1 MDNKSELIMEYKSVA
16 GNVISWLFGLVV
28 LAVGVINTFWGNDP
42 FFGVFLVLLSL
53 IYFPPV
59 NATLKNRTGFSIPL
73 VVKIILGVFIIW
85 ASLGVGELFNKT
97 DLMLM
102 DL

>member
-16 GNVISWLFGLVV
+16 GNVISWLFGILV
-28 LAVGVINTFWGNDP
+28 LAVGVINMFWGNDP
-42 FFGVFLVLLSL
+42 FFGVFLILLSL

-59 NATLKNRTGFSIPL
+59 NATLKNMVGFSIPL

-85 ASLGVGELFNKT
+85 ASLGVGELFNKI